1 MPRESFSRELQ
12 VAAARS
18 ACWEALTDVER
29 VADWVAVVDDVREIG
44 RLSSYSALLA
54 DRVGPFSMRADLDIE
69 VISLVEG
76 EMISF
81 RAAGEDRQVSSKL
94 AVEATMRLAQSDS
107 GTLVSVDGYYQVTG
121 RVASLGSSW
130 ITLKAT
136 MILEEFFQAVGRELT

>member
-1 MPRESFSRELQ
+1 
-12 VAAARS
+12 
-18 ACWEALTDVER
+18 
-29 VADWVAVVDDVREIG
+29 
-44 RLSSYSALLA
+44 
-54 DRVGPFSMRADLDIE
+54 MRADLDIE

-94 AVEATMRLAQSDS
+94 AVEATMRLTQSDP

-130 ITLKAT
+130 ITLKAN
-136 MILEEFFQAVGRELT
+136 MILEEFFEAARRELT